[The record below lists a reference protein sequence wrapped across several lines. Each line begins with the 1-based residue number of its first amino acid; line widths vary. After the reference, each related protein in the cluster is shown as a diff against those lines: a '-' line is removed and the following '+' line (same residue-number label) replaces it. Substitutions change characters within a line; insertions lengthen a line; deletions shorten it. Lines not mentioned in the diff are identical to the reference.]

1 MRRTAGPHCLA
12 GCTEARGGEGTA
24 LGPRAPK
31 DGSLV
36 LLLLSRALLAEP
48 GADSRPLTLEG
59 CVSAS

>member
-1 MRRTAGPHCLA
+1 MRRTEGPRCLA

-48 GADSRPLTLEG
+48 GADSRPPP
-59 CVSAS
+59 